1 MSNSS
6 TAEQKALDRQA
17 QLARFQKYYEQLN
30 PEQQAAVDAIEGPVM
45 TIAGAGTGK
54 TQILAVR
61 IAKILLETQ
70 IDPFNILCLTFTD
83 AGVTAMRKRLIEIIG
98 PTAYHIK
105 ISTFHGFCNEVIKD
119 NPEEFLFRR
128 EFDQIDDL
136 EKIELLREIIDDLG
150 VRSPIRPHGEP
161 YHYQYDLE
169 GRIKDLKKE
178 NFTPEKFTES
188 LREIEHFLSEFSPL
202 LEGFISI
209 KGSPKEEEINNVSPE
224 NIFAQIN
231 LPEPTR
237 LQQSYLNFYQ
247 NLWDNYQNSLTGEKR
262 PDSTKRTAFKKS
274 LKDTLGNL
282 QKDLPKQQELAKA
295 YAFYQEKMHARA
307 RYDYEDMILLVG
319 QKFHTSPELL
329 TKYQELYQ
337 YILVDEYQDTN
348 SAQNQTVEL
357 LGSYFASPN
366 IFVVGDDD
374 QSIYRFQGAS
384 MENIIDFH
392 KRHASELKLIT
403 LIKNYRSQQ
412 TILDAAGE
420 VIKNNQT
427 RIATYLPKID
437 KDLHSQTNLP
447 TNPIELAVYQS
458 ENNEN
463 YGVARAIQDLISSG
477 VKASEIAV
485 LYRNHR
491 DAEDLLELML
501 KLKIPYEIKAGQDI
515 LKDLEIGK
523 LIQLFQLIEN
533 PNANELL
540 SQSLFLNFLKI
551 DKHDVLRLSHY
562 YFSQRLEKQGY
573 SLFNILN
580 LPEKLSAAGLTDP
593 TRLRKFAQKIADWKE
608 ASLNST
614 LNQFFEIVLKESHYL
629 EYLFESKQKLEAF
642 NRLNTLFKEVK
653 NLTRKNHAVTIT
665 EFLQQLKLR
674 QENRLKLNE
683 EPLQSSQEAVQM
695 LTAHGSKGLEYQ
707 HVFIIKCTHNI
718 WGKAVN
724 RDKIRLPK
732 GLIKSLI
739 TDDRLEQEEDERR
752 LFYVALTRAKHQ
764 VHLSFAK
771 FSSEQNKQKEAI
783 ASLFISE
790 IPADKIIT
798 IDTKEIEEQALQHFE
813 TLFFSQPE
821 EDFTEKENTFI
832 KELAEQ
838 HVISPTSLNNYLVCP
853 RRFLYQNLFRL
864 PQAKSPS
871 AAMGTAIHAA
881 LETYFKQYRKTRIQ
895 PPAEL
900 LTLKYKYYLE
910 KELLTDKDYRERLEI
925 GQNIL
930 KDYYQECSD
939 SFESN
944 TISEYNFYDHGVNI
958 DGIRISGKI
967 DKITFAPLDSNHPE
981 GQQHAIVSD
990 FKTGNVDRAKAK
1002 LKHGEDY
1009 WRQVIFYK
1017 ILCDYSPKF
1026 RLDFKGASMK
1036 VGQIEFLEKSK
1047 IKNSCL
1053 TETVPLD
1060 QESINE
1066 VIENIRFTNQQI
1078 RALNFEKIE
1087 KSDPCD
1093 RCPFYNICW
1102 KK

>member
-1 MSNSS
+1 MSNLPSNQS
-6 TAEQKALDRQA
+6 PTDRVGQVA
-17 QLARFQKYYEQLN
+17 KFEKYYSQLN

-105 ISTFHGFCNEVIKD
+105 IGTFHSFCNEVIKD
-119 NPEEFLFRR
+119 NPEDFLFRR

-150 VRSPIRPHGEP
+150 VKSPIRPHGEP

-178 NFTPEKFTES
+178 NFTPEKFTEA
-188 LREIEHFLSEFSPL
+188 LREIQHFLQEFLPL
-202 LEGFISI
+202 LQGFIEI
-209 KGSPKEEEINNVSPE
+209 KGAPKEEQIAAVSPE
-224 NIFAQIN
+224 NIFAQLN

-247 NLWDNYQNSLTGEKR
+247 SLWNNYQNSLTGEKR
-262 PDSTKRTAFKKS
+262 ADSTKRTAFKKT
-274 LKDTLGNL
+274 LKDILTNL
-282 QKDLPKQQELAKA
+282 QKDLPKQQELAKG
-295 YAFYQEKMHARA
+295 YALYQEKMHARA
-307 RYDYEDMILLVG
+307 RYDYEDMILLVS
-319 QKFHTSPELL
+319 QKFRSTPDLL
-329 TKYQELYQ
+329 RKYQELYQ

-357 LGSYFASPN
+357 LGSYFDSPN

-392 KRHASELKLIT
+392 KHHIPELKLVT

-412 TILDAAGE
+412 TILDAASTL
-420 VIKNNQT
+420 IKNNQT
-427 RIATYLPKID
+427 RIATYLPKIN
-437 KDLHSQTNLP
+437 KDLQSQINQP
-447 TNPIELAVYQS
+447 AEPIKLAVYQS

-463 YGVARAIQDLISSG
+463 YGVACEIQKLIADG
-477 VKASEIAV
+477 VKPSEIAV

-501 KLKIPYEIKAGQDI
+501 KLKIPFEIKAGQDI

-533 PNANELL
+533 PNANDLL

-551 DKHDVLRLSHY
+551 DKHDILKLSHY
-562 YFSQRLEKQGY
+562 YYVNRLEKEGY
-573 SLFNILN
+573 SLFNLLN
-580 LPEKLSAAGLTDP
+580 LPEKLAAAGLSDP
-593 TRLRKFAQKIADWKE
+593 IRLRKFAQKIADWKE
-608 ASLNST
+608 ASMNST
-614 LNQFFEIVLKESHYL
+614 LNQFFETVIKESHYL
-629 EYLFESKQKLEAF
+629 EYLFESKVKLEAF
-642 NRLNTLFKEVK
+642 NRLNTLFQEVK
-653 NLTRKNHAVTIT
+653 KLTRKNHAVTIT
-665 EFLQQLKLR
+665 EFLGQLKLR
-674 QENRLKLNE
+674 QENKLKLNE
-683 EPLQSSQEAVQM
+683 EPLQSSHEAVQM

-707 HVFIIKCTHNI
+707 HVFIIKCTHDT
-718 WGKAVN
+718 WGKSVN

-732 GLIKSLI
+732 GLIKSVI
-739 TDDRLEQEEDERR
+739 NDDRLEQEEDERR
-752 LFYVALTRAKHQ
+752 LFYVALTRAKQQ

-771 FSSEQNKQKEAI
+771 FRSEQNKQKESI
-783 ASLFISE
+783 ASLFINE
-790 IPADKIIT
+790 IPPEYLQEV
-798 IDTKEIEEQALQHFE
+798 DTKPIEEQALQHFE
-813 TLFFSQPE
+813 TLFFSEPE
-821 EDFTEKENTFI
+821 ENFLEKENSLV
-832 KELAEQ
+832 KQLADQ
-838 HVISPTSLNNYLVCP
+838 HIISPTSLNNYLICP

-881 LETYFKQYRKTRIQ
+881 LEFYIKQYKKTRIK

-900 LTLKYKYYLE
+900 LTLKYKYFLE
-910 KELLTDKDYRERLEI
+910 KELLTEKDYRERLEI

-930 KDYYQECSD
+930 KEYYQECGD
-939 SFESN
+939 NFEAD
-944 TISEYNFYDHGVNI
+944 TISEYNFAMHGVNI
-958 DGIRISGKI
+958 DGIRISGKV
-967 DKITFAPLDSNHPE
+967 DKITFAPLDTNNSAGHPK
-981 GQQHAIVSD
+981 AIVTD
-990 FKTGNVDRAKAK
+990 FKTGNADRARAK
-1002 LKHGEDY
+1002 IKHGEDY

-1017 ILCDYSPKF
+1017 ILCDFSPKF
-1026 RLDFKGASMK
+1026 KLDFKGATMQ
-1036 VGQIEFLEKSK
+1036 VGRVEFLEKSK
-1047 IKNSCL
+1047 IKGTCL

-1066 VIENIRFTNQQI
+1066 VIENIRFVHQQI
-1078 RALNFEKIE
+1078 LALNFEKID

-1102 KK
+1102 KN

>member
-1 MSNSS
+1 MT
-6 TAEQKALDRQA
+6 TASHQNHDRAA
-17 QLARFQKYYEQLN
+17 QLARFEKYYNQLN

-169 GRIKDLKKE
+169 SRIKDLKKE

-188 LREIEHFLSEFSPL
+188 LREIEHFLQEFFPL
-202 LEGFISI
+202 LEGFINI
-209 KGSPKEEEINNVSPE
+209 KGSPKEEEINAVTPE

-231 LPEPTR
+231 LPSPTR

-247 NLWDNYQNSLTGEKR
+247 NLWNNYQNSLTGEKR
-262 PDSTKRTAFKKS
+262 PDSTRRTAFKKN
-274 LKDTLGNL
+274 LKDILTNL
-282 QKDLPKQQELAKA
+282 QKDLPKQQELSKA

-307 RYDYEDMILLVG
+307 RYDYEDMILLVS
-319 QKFHTSPELL
+319 QKFHASPELL

-357 LGSYFASPN
+357 LGSYFDSPN

-392 KRHASELKLIT
+392 KRHPAQLKLIT
-403 LIKNYRSQQ
+403 LVKNYRSQQ

-420 VIKNNQT
+420 IIKNNQT
-427 RIATYLPKID
+427 RIATYLPEIN
-437 KDLHSQTNLP
+437 KDLQSQTTIP
-447 TNPIELAVYQS
+447 THPVELAVYQS

-463 YGVARAIQDLISSG
+463 YGVARAIQDLINSG

-533 PNANELL
+533 PNANDLL

-562 YFSQRLEKQGY
+562 YFAQRLEKQGY

-580 LPEKLSAAGLTDP
+580 LPEKLKDAGLTDP
-593 TRLRKFAQKIADWKE
+593 KRLRKFAQKIADWKE

-752 LFYVALTRAKHQ
+752 LFYVALTRAKQQ

-783 ASLFISE
+783 ASLFINE
-790 IPADKIIT
+790 IPAEKITT
-798 IDTKEIEEQALQHFE
+798 IDTTEIENQALQHFE

-821 EDFTEKENTFI
+821 EDFTEKENNFI
-832 KELAEQ
+832 KQLAEQ
-838 HVISPTSLNNYLVCP
+838 HVISPTSLNNYLICP

-871 AAMGTAIHAA
+871 ASMGTAIHAA
-881 LETYFKQYRKTRIQ
+881 LDHYFRQYKKTRIK

-900 LTLKYKYYLE
+900 LTLKYKYFLE

-930 KDYYQECSD
+930 KDYYQECSEK
-939 SFESN
+939 FEAN

-958 DGIRISGKI
+958 DGIRLSGKI
-967 DKITFAPLDSNHPE
+967 DKITFAPLDPTNPE
-981 GQQHAIVSD
+981 GLQQAIVSD

-1026 RLDFKGASMK
+1026 KIEFRNAKMQI
-1036 VGQIEFLEKSK
+1036 GQIEFLEKSK

-1060 QESINE
+1060 EESINE
-1066 VIENIRFTNQQI
+1066 VIENIRFAHQQI
-1078 RALNFEKIE
+1078 TALNFEKIE